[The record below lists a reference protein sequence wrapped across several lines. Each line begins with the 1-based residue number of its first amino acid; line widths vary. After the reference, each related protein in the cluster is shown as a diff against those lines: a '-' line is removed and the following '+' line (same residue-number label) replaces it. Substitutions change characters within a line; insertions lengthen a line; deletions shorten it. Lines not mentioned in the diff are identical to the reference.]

1 MPELPEVET
10 ARRGISP
17 YVVNR
22 VIASVVVRDRR
33 LRWPIV
39 RGLEKKLVGRT
50 VDAVSRRAKY
60 LFLEFDDCALMIHLG
75 MSGSL
80 RIVLEESSPPLPHD
94 HVDIV
99 FDDGS
104 ILRYRDPRRFGSIHF
119 VDDDRSQHP
128 LLIKLGPEPLSDA
141 FDGRRLFDLSRK
153 RQAAVKNFIM
163 DSSIVVGVGN
173 IYACEALFKAGVR
186 PTRAAG
192 RISSKRYDV
201 LARVIKMTLS
211 DAITAGGTTL
221 RDFVNADGQ
230 AGYFSQKLNVY
241 GREGEPCVKHCGAK
255 IRRQVIG
262 QRSTFYCV
270 RCQS

>member
-17 YVVNR
+17 HVVNR
-22 VIASVVVRDRR
+22 VIESVVVRDRR
-33 LRWPIV
+33 LRWPV
-39 RGLEKKLVGRT
+39 PRGLEKKLMGRT
-50 VDAVSRRAKY
+50 VEAVNRRAKY
-60 LFLEFDDCALMIHLG
+60 LFLEFSDCALMIHLG

-80 RIVLEESSPPLPHD
+80 RIVRQDTSPPLPHD

-104 ILRYRDPRRFGSIHF
+104 VLRYRDPRRFGSIHF
-119 VDDDRSQHP
+119 IDDDRSQHP
-128 LLIKLGPEPLSDA
+128 LLARLGPEPLSDA

-173 IYACEALFKAGVR
+173 IYACEALFRAGVR
-186 PTRAAG
+186 PTRPAG
-192 RISSKRYDV
+192 RISSKRYDS
-201 LARVIKMTLS
+201 LAQSIKLTL
-211 DAITAGGTTL
+211 DEAITAGGTTL

-230 AGYFSQKLNVY
+230 AGYFSQKLDVY
-241 GREGEPCVKHCGAK
+241 GREGEVCVNQCGAE

>member
-10 ARRGISP
+10 ARRGIAP
-17 YVVNR
+17 HVVHR
-22 VIASVVVRDRR
+22 VVTSVQVRERR
-33 LRWPIV
+33 LRWPV
-39 RGLEKKLVGRT
+39 PRGLEKKLAGRK
-50 VDAVSRRAKY
+50 VKAVSRRAKY
-60 LFLEFDDCALMIHLG
+60 LFLEFSDCALMIHLG

-80 RIVLEESSPPLPHD
+80 RIVTHDPLPPQPHD

-99 FDDGS
+99 FDDGA

-119 VDDDRSQHP
+119 IGKNRSEHP
-128 LLIKLGPEPLSDA
+128 LLARLGPEPLSDD
-141 FDGRRLFDLSRK
+141 FDGRRLYTLSRK

-163 DSSIVVGVGN
+163 DASVVVGVGN
-173 IYACEALFKAGVR
+173 IYACESLFKAGVR
-186 PTRAAG
+186 PSRPAG
-192 RISSKRYDV
+192 KISAQRYEA
-201 LARVIKMTLS
+201 LAQSIKTTLG
-211 DAITAGGTTL
+211 DAIVAGGTTL

-230 AGYFSQKLNVY
+230 AGYFSQKLDVY
-241 GREGEPCVKHCGAK
+241 GREGEPCVGHCGAT